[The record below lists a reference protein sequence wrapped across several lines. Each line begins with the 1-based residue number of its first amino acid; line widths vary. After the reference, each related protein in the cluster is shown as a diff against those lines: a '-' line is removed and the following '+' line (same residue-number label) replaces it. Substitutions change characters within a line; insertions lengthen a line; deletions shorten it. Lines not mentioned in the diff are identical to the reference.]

1 MNDLSSY
8 FAMGGHGIYVWSSY
22 AVTAVVL
29 VVLLA
34 ATLAGLRRRES
45 ELRRLEESHE

>member
-8 FAMGGHGIYVWSSY
+8 FAMGGHGVYIWSSY
-22 AVTAVVL
+22 AVAATVL

-34 ATLAGLRRRES
+34 ATLIGLRRREA
-45 ELRRLEESHE
+45 ELRRLEAADE